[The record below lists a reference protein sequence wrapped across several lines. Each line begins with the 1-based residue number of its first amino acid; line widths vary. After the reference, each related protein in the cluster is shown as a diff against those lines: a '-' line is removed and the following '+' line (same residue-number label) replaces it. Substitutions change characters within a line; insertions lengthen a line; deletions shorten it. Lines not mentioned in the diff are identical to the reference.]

1 MRRRSLREI
10 RTRLVQEAR
19 NLSWLLRSPR
29 IPELTITPLP
39 LPDGKSSAALLCG
52 RVHERETL
60 ARAEAL
66 LRGEMEIFGQPVLTG
81 RNIEWRRDYR
91 SGRASG
97 LAYFRRVPY
106 LDFERCGDHKAV
118 WELNR
123 HQHLVVLAQAYL
135 YTRECRFPEEIARQV
150 ESWIEQNPFPLG
162 INWASAL
169 EVAFRALSWMWV
181 EHLAGDALEAGFRRR
196 MHRELYRHGVY
207 LRNNLSIYFSANTHL
222 TGEAAALHAL
232 GCLFSEAEWK
242 AAGAAVLDRELIRQ
256 IRSDGSYFEQSSYY
270 QVYSLDIFL
279 FHSLL
284 RETGPDYRERL
295 AKMAGFLEACM
306 GVRREIPGFG
316 DDDGGRF
323 FHPYGPRRAFGRAS
337 VTAASLF
344 LPGAGLSST
353 PEDSEEIAAWWLGT
367 LAGASYAAPASRLFP
382 DAGLAMIHRGDW
394 QIAMDAGA
402 FGPWPSGHSHADTLS
417 FTLCSAA
424 EEILIDPGTYTYVAG
439 AAARDVFR
447 GTAMHNTVRVDGLD
461 QAAPSGPFR
470 WEQAPEVTVK
480 GFADFGIKAECRYR
494 GFVHTREL
502 SWAGAGRLA
511 VTDEVTGPPGVHV
524 VEQFWHAGGS
534 VSFVTAES
542 IRIGQR
548 VEVIL
553 PGRPVLSSGGEFGW
567 RSDAYGTKTEA
578 EVIALRWE
586 TTLPWRAETVF
597 LLRT

>member
-1 MRRRSLREI
+1 
-10 RTRLVQEAR
+10 
-19 NLSWLLRSPR
+19 
-29 IPELTITPLP
+29 
-39 LPDGKSSAALLCG
+39 
-52 RVHERETL
+52 
-60 ARAEAL
+60 
-66 LRGEMEIFGQPVLTG
+66 
-81 RNIEWRRDYR
+81 
-91 SGRASG
+91 
-97 LAYFRRVPY
+97 
-106 LDFERCGDHKAV
+106 
-118 WELNR
+118 
-123 HQHLVVLAQAYL
+123 
-135 YTRECRFPEEIARQV
+135 
-150 ESWIEQNPFPLG
+150 
-162 INWASAL
+162 
-169 EVAFRALSWMWV
+169 
-181 EHLAGDALEAGFRRR
+181 
-196 MHRELYRHGVY
+196 
-207 LRNNLSIYFSANTHL
+207 
-222 TGEAAALHAL
+222 
-232 GCLFSEAEWK
+232 
-242 AAGAAVLDRELIRQ
+242 
-256 IRSDGSYFEQSSYY
+256 
-270 QVYSLDIFL
+270 
-279 FHSLL
+279 
-284 RETGPDYRERL
+284 
-295 AKMAGFLEACM
+295 
-306 GVRREIPGFG
+306 
-316 DDDGGRF
+316 
-323 FHPYGPRRAFGRAS
+323 
-337 VTAASLF
+337 
-344 LPGAGLSST
+344 
-353 PEDSEEIAAWWLGT
+353 
-367 LAGASYAAPASRLFP
+367 
-382 DAGLAMIHRGDW
+382 MIHRGDW